1 MDVPTALKLNE
12 IEEKLQSASVSLDEA
27 LHRVHEALAS
37 TYAARAEAR
46 RRGTGAELE
55 AARRQV
61 AEGMASLFAGGSG
74 GGGGGGAQPRQ
85 QSALEDVEA
94 RVAAEYEVA
103 QNGRSLAC
111 CLRVSS
117 ERLYLAWGRLVFG
130 ALCWWYAIHEE
141 GEGEGEGAGGGEGG
155 AEAAAAAGSAAAAQ
169 PRGTQPPQQPL
180 AR

>member
-61 AEGMASLFAGGSG
+61 AEGMASLFAGGSSSS

-111 CLRVSS
+111 CLRVI
-117 ERLYLAWGRLVFG
+117 A
-130 ALCWWYAIHEE
+130 
-141 GEGEGEGAGGGEGG
+141 
-155 AEAAAAAGSAAAAQ
+155 
-169 PRGTQPPQQPL
+169 
-180 AR
+180 

>member
-169 PRGTQPPQQPL
+169 PRGTQPPQ
-180 AR
+180 R

>member
-1 MDVPTALKLNE
+1 MDDAGAASAAAVPAALKLNE
-12 IEEKLQSASVSLDEA
+12 IVEKLQGARASLDEA

-46 RRGTGAELE
+46 RRGAAAELE

-61 AEGMASLFAGGSG
+61 AEGMASLFA

-117 ERLYLAWGRLVFG
+117 ERLYLAWGRGVVG
-130 ALCWWYAIHEE
+130 ALCWWYGLPDEAE
-141 GEGEGEGAGGGEGG
+141 AGGGEGAEGGG
-155 AEAAAAAGSAAAAQ
+155 APVQGRAAPPRQ
-169 PRGTQPPQQPL
+169 PQLPPG
-180 AR
+180 R